1 MQPSLIARQV
11 VAVTG
16 DGTNDAPALKE
27 ADVGLSM
34 GIAGTRVAQDASD
47 IVILD
52 DNFASIVK
60 SVLWGRSVYDNIR
73 RFLQFQLTVNVVALV
88 LCFMGAITGFGTP
101 LKAIQL
107 LWVNLIM
114 DSLGALALATEE
126 PSPELLER
134 KPHSRYESLINGYM
148 WRNILCQAFWQV
160 AFTLFLLWYGSFLL
174 FDHTRGLYGA
184 TDMSNPTRLLAN
196 GVGKDSRG
204 NFRDTVIYNSF
215 VLSQICNE
223 FNSRKIY
230 NELNVFTGL
239 SKSPIFLTIIV
250 ISVVVQ
256 FITVQFAT
264 FVFKTAA
271 LDGIAWAICIGI
283 AFMAFPISVIQRLLP
298 PFEFMVKLLGGN
310 GSPPPISAAKAY
322 EEDAKSSPPA
332 GTTIYVAPETLPAP
346 VMTVDNLLVGHA

>member
-1 MQPSLIARQV
+1 VTALI
-11 VAVTG
+11 
-16 DGTNDAPALKE
+16 
-27 ADVGLSM
+27 
-34 GIAGTRVAQDASD
+34 
-47 IVILD
+47 
-52 DNFASIVK
+52 
-60 SVLWGRSVYDNIR
+60 
-73 RFLQFQLTVNVVALV
+73 

-114 DSLGALALATEE
+114 DSLGALALATEPPSLDLLDRE
-126 PSPELLER
+126 PYRRYDSP
-134 KPHSRYESLINGYM
+134 INGHM

-215 VLSQICNE
+215 VLSQVCNE

-230 NELNVFTGL
+230 NELNVFSGL
-239 SKSPIFLTIIV
+239 EKSPIFMAIIF
-250 ISVVVQ
+250 ITLVVQ
-256 FITVQFAT
+256 FVTVQFAT

-283 AFMAFPISVIQRLLP
+283 AFVSFPISVIQRLLP
-298 PFEFMVKLLGGN
+298 PFEFMVNLLGDKN
-310 GSPPPISAAKAY
+310 FAKVY
-322 EEDAKSSPPA
+322 S
-332 GTTIYVAPETLPAP
+332 T
-346 VMTVDNLLVGHA
+346 